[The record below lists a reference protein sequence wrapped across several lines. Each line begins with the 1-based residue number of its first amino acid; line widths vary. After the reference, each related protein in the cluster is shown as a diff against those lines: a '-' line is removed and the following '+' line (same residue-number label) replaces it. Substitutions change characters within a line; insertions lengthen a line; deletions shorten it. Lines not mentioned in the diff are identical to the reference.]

1 MLTMGDMAMSDSN
14 VSLRADAPLLQPGS
28 PESASPSE
36 VNGGGRDGASPALT
50 PEPAFPQDPQQIE
63 AKPTGSLVIRVT
75 DDKGWPVSKLGVRVT
90 NKSVKPD
97 VVLFEGV
104 TGKDGDLVPI
114 EGLPVGTRFEVSVKR
129 DSGTYKFAAIGSIAV
144 PSEHC
149 GNLCI
154 PRTRFEFATYDH
166 QGTPGQHKV
175 KRQELAQRQP
185 AEALKAPNPSLN
197 TAKKP
202 TIQAERNTEGQP
214 VSLVAYGL
222 PNMWGLV
229 KAGTAAQPRTADT
242 EKVKALIDFAM
253 EQISWSHPRNQTS
266 AAIIR
271 QMQQG
276 QYTPEKRT
284 GNNPGKGYSQSRGL
298 CTKYVKIALWRS
310 GFIACDGDFAP
321 TVSLAKD
328 LGPALERVG
337 FKNVLSNLPDARWS
351 APGDIIVYQRL
362 GDPDAAGHVDIRSY
376 DGYISDFFE
385 TYLPVTNFKVV
396 GIYRKHYDPQPE
408 ARMRALLKVIR
419 SREAETVFVGQGDA
433 ATYGALPLS
442 AKKGLTF
449 DDFSTHPF
457 LNNSS
462 VPSTASGAYGINLV
476 SWRRTVDA
484 SFNPK
489 PWVPLKEGEPKFSP
503 VVQDRIAVTL
513 MELHPSVGFT
523 GTKGTT
529 ALGLLRSGDFEG
541 AAKLLATV
549 QPYQWP
555 SLPGGSQS
563 KYSVE
568 QMKIDFERYFAEYM
582 R

>member
-1 MLTMGDMAMSDSN
+1 MLITGGMVMNETNASVKEDI
-14 VSLRADAPLLQPGS
+14 PLEQAALPENIRPSAVEPG
-28 PESASPSE
+28 
-36 VNGGGRDGASPALT
+36 NDGNNTLALK
-50 PEPAFPQDPQQIE
+50 PEPAPPTEPD
-63 AKPTGSLVIRVT
+63 PTGSLLVRVT
-75 DDKGWPVSKLGVRVT
+75 DDRGWPVSKLGVRVT

-97 VVLFEGV
+97 ALLFEGI
-104 TGKDGDLVPI
+104 TGIDGELAPI
-114 EGLPVGTRFEVSVKR
+114 DGLPVGTRFEVSVKR
-129 DSGTYKFAAIGSIAV
+129 DSGTYKFAAIGRIAV
-144 PSEHC
+144 PNEHC
-149 GNLCI
+149 GNLCV

-166 QGTPGQHKV
+166 QGTPGQYKA
-175 KRQELAQRQP
+175 KRQELTQRQP
-185 AEALKAPNPSLN
+185 AEALKTPNLSLN

-202 TIQAERNTEGQP
+202 TVQTERNTEGQP

-242 EKVKALIDFAM
+242 EKVKAFIDFAM
-253 EQISWSHPRNQTS
+253 EQVSWSHPRNQTS
-266 AAIIR
+266 ASIIR

-362 GDPDAAGHVDIRSY
+362 GDPEAAGHVDIRSY
-376 DGYISDFFE
+376 DGYISDFYE
-385 TYLPVTNFKVV
+385 NYLPVTSFAVTGV
-396 GIYRKHYDPQPE
+396 YRKHYDPLPE

-419 SREAETVFVGQGDA
+419 SREAETVFLNHGDA
-433 ATYGALPLS
+433 ATYQALPLS
-442 AKKGLTF
+442 AKKGLMF

-457 LNNSS
+457 FDSSS
-462 VPSTASGAYGINLV
+462 VPSTASGAYGINLP
-476 SWRRTVDA
+476 SWRSTIMPSKR
-484 SFNPK
+484 K
-489 PWVPLKEGEPKFSP
+489 PWVPLKENEPKFSP
-503 VVQDRIAVTL
+503 IAQDRIAVAL
-513 MELHPSVGFT
+513 MELHPIFGFLQN
-523 GTKGTT
+523 GGVT
-529 ALGLLRSGDFEG
+529 ALGLLRSGDFVG
-541 AAKLLATV
+541 AARRLATV

-555 SLPGGSQS
+555 SLPGGNQS
-563 KYSVE
+563 KYSVD
-568 QMKIDFERYFAEYM
+568 QLRTDFERYMREYG
-582 R
+582 

>member
-1 MLTMGDMAMSDSN
+1 MSDTN
-14 VSLRADAPLLQPGS
+14 ASLKEDSLLTQPPS
-28 PESASPSE
+28 PESTSPSKVE
-36 VNGGGRDGASPALT
+36 AGELANSSPAPM
-50 PEPAFPQDPQQIE
+50 PEPDSPKEPE
-63 AKPTGSLVIRVT
+63 PTGSLVVRVT
-75 DDKGWPVSKLGVRVT
+75 DDKGWPVAKLGVRVT
-90 NKSVKPD
+90 NKSVKPETI
-97 VVLFEGV
+97 LFEGI

-129 DSGTYKFAAIGSIAV
+129 DSGTYKFAAIGRIAV
-144 PSEHC
+144 PSQHC

-154 PRTRFEFATYDH
+154 PRTRFEFATYEH
-166 QGTPGQHKV
+166 QGTPGQHQA
-175 KRQELAQRQP
+175 KRQALAQRQP
-185 AEALKAPNPSLN
+185 AEALTAPNPSLN

-202 TIQAERNTEGQP
+202 TVQTERNDGGQP

-242 EKVKALIDFAM
+242 AKVKALIDFAM
-253 EQISWSHPRNQTS
+253 EQVTWSHPRNQTS

-271 QMQQG
+271 QMQLG

-284 GNNPGKGYSQSRGL
+284 GDDPGRGYSQSRGL

-321 TVSLAKD
+321 TVSLARD

-337 FKNVLSNLPDARWS
+337 FKNVVSDIPDARWS

-376 DGYISDFFE
+376 DGYVSDFFE
-385 TYLPVTNFKVV
+385 NYLPVTGFKVT
-396 GIYRKHYDPQPE
+396 GIYRKHCDPQPE
-408 ARMRALLKVIR
+408 ARMKALLKVIR
-419 SREAETVFVGQGDA
+419 SREAETVVLNQGDA
-433 ATYGALPLS
+433 AAYKALPLS

-457 LNNSS
+457 LSSSS
-462 VPSTASGAYGINLV
+462 VPSTASGAYGINLA
-476 SWRRTVDA
+476 SWRRSVDE
-484 SFNPK
+484 SSNPK
-489 PWVPLKEGEPKFSP
+489 PWVPLKAGEPKFSP
-503 VVQDRIAVTL
+503 LVQDRIAVAL
-513 MELHPSVGFT
+513 MELHPGVGFARN
-523 GTKGTT
+523 GGKT
-529 ALGLLRSGDFEG
+529 ALGLLRTGDFEG
-541 AAKLLATV
+541 AAKLLASV
-549 QPYQWP
+549 KPYQWP

-568 QMKIDFERYFAEYM
+568 QMRADFERYLAEYA

>member
-1 MLTMGDMAMSDSN
+1 MLTTGGMEMNETNASVQEDI
-14 VSLRADAPLLQPGS
+14 PLEQSALPENIRPSAVEPG
-28 PESASPSE
+28 
-36 VNGGGRDGASPALT
+36 NDGNNTLALK
-50 PEPAFPQDPQQIE
+50 PEPAPPTEPD
-63 AKPTGSLVIRVT
+63 PTGSLLVRVT
-75 DDKGWPVSKLGVRVT
+75 DDRGWPVSKLGVRVT
-90 NKSVKPD
+90 NKSVKPEAL
-97 VVLFEGV
+97 LFEGI
-104 TGKDGDLVPI
+104 TGMDGELAPI
-114 EGLPVGTRFEVSVKR
+114 DGLPVGTRFEVSVKR
-129 DSGTYKFAAIGSIAV
+129 DSGTYKFAAIGRIAV
-144 PSEHC
+144 PNEHC

-166 QGTPGQHKV
+166 QGTPGQHKA
-175 KRQELAQRQP
+175 KRQELTQRQP
-185 AEALKAPNPSLN
+185 AEALKTPNLSLN

-202 TIQAERNTEGQP
+202 TVQTERNSEGQP

-229 KAGTAAQPRTADT
+229 KAGTAAQPHTADT
-242 EKVKALIDFAM
+242 EKVKALLDFAM
-253 EQISWSHPRNQTS
+253 EQVSWSHPRNQTS

-337 FKNVLSNLPDARWS
+337 FKNVLSNLPDARWA

-362 GDPDAAGHVDIRSY
+362 GDPEAAGHVDIRSY

-385 TYLPVTNFKVV
+385 TYLPVTAFKVV

-419 SREAETVFVGQGDA
+419 SREAETVFLTQGDT
-433 ATYGALPLS
+433 ATYKALPLS

-457 LNNSS
+457 INNSS
-462 VPSTASGAYGINLV
+462 VSSTASGAYGINLT
-476 SWRRTVDA
+476 SWRRTVDV

-503 VVQDRIAVTL
+503 AVQDRIAVAL
-513 MELHPSVGFT
+513 MELHPNVGFA
-523 GTKGTT
+523 GNKGKT

-563 KYSVE
+563 KYSAE
-568 QMKIDFERYFAEYM
+568 QMKIDFERFFTEYA